1 MTKSYLIIVI
11 IFFFTVFST
20 FEPLNAQS
28 KVPTKKEQRLLKKQ
42 AKKRTKIITKAEAT
56 PTLNQQVEQAV
67 KATTQ
72 TLGQTVK
79 IPNQTVEQT
88 VKISTQKEEQILQ
101 SQQIPTRTNQV
112 LLEEIVKQS
121 KDVIITKP
129 NGNLNWSQQYIE
141 ATGQSVIDN
150 ERFKNPAQAK
160 LMATRGAVVVAQRNL
175 LEIVK
180 GVQIIGET
188 TVQDMITTSDY
199 VYSRVEG
206 VVKGAQQVGEAKE
219 KDGFVEV
226 RLRMPIYGKESLANT
241 IDQQSL
247 DLAKRKNGFELSP
260 QLSQKDNET
269 GEGIDGS
276 NPIVF
281 HVANESAF
289 DPSMFPVVLD
299 EQGKVLFDFSKIYNL
314 KEGAFP
320 QYLQL
325 GKDVLQAYGNQK
337 GVDIINMIQ
346 TGKGQ
351 FKIPEKSSK
360 RVFWNKV
367 ARVAQDVGTV
377 LFKLI
382 L

>member
-11 IFFFTVFST
+11 ICFFTVFST
-20 FEPLNAQS
+20 FEPLHAQS

-42 AKKRTKIITKAEAT
+42 AKKRAKISTKEVAT
-56 PTLNQQVEQAV
+56 PTLNQQVEQA
-67 KATTQ
+67 
-72 TLGQTVK
+72 VK

-88 VKISTQKEEQILQ
+88 VKISTQKEDQILQ
-101 SQQIPTRTNQV
+101 TQQIPTRTNQV

-121 KDVIITKP
+121 KDVIVTKP
-129 NGNLNWSQQYIE
+129 NGNLNWTQQYIE
-141 ATGQSVIDN
+141 AVGQSAIDN

-226 RLRMPIYGKESLANT
+226 RLRMPLYGKESLANT
-241 IDQQSL
+241 LDQPSL

-299 EQGKVLFDFSKIYNL
+299 AEGKVLFDFSKIYNQ

-325 GKDVLQAYGNQK
+325 GKDILQAYGNQK
-337 GVDIINMIQ
+337 GVDIITMIQ

-360 RVFWNKV
+360 KVFWNKV
-367 ARVAQDVGTV
+367 ARVARDVGTV